1 MADNSGLLQQQLDD
15 VRAALRQ
22 ARQLIG
28 AQVATPPANIE
39 ADPNA
44 VQKWVV

>member
-28 AQVATPPANIE
+28 TQVATPPANIE

-44 VQKWVV
+44 AQKWVV